1 MRMIFGLANPD
12 ASYNDSD
19 RIYELLTALGESQAK
34 TRGAIGK
41 VKAGFNFYKAMES
54 SIALPRYAGL
64 GVIKKA
70 GINIKDSKVRRELFA
85 AVRVE
90 SLPKDKVYNVK
101 DFWTDFSTGKL
112 DRYAPAIFKD
122 IYYTGALSGG
132 GNEYMPSCEA
142 FQNYYFK
149 SDHTGAFTVQEES
162 GVVVGYATFNWKVSA
177 NKLFL
182 WITEEEPTGELADSD
197 KEELANGV
205 KIVYKDGVLILTSF
219 DGESVKLYPANR

>member
-1 MRMIFGLANPD
+1 
-12 ASYNDSD
+12 
-19 RIYELLTALGESQAK
+19 
-34 TRGAIGK
+34 
-41 VKAGFNFYKAMES
+41 
-54 SIALPRYAGL
+54 
-64 GVIKKA
+64 
-70 GINIKDSKVRRELFA
+70 
-85 AVRVE
+85 
-90 SLPKDKVYNVK
+90 
-101 DFWTDFSTGKL
+101 
-112 DRYAPAIFKD
+112 
-122 IYYTGALSGG
+122 
-132 GNEYMPSCEA
+132 MPSCEA

-182 WITEEEPTGELADSD
+182 WITEEEPSGELAESD

>member
-1 MRMIFGLANPD
+1 M
-12 ASYNDSD
+12 
-19 RIYELLTALGESQAK
+19 
-34 TRGAIGK
+34 
-41 VKAGFNFYKAMES
+41 
-54 SIALPRYAGL
+54 
-64 GVIKKA
+64 
-70 GINIKDSKVRRELFA
+70 RRELFA

-182 WITEEEPTGELADSD
+182 WITEEEPSGELAESD